1 LGEKSVL
8 SWTTNDFE
16 KMNCFEV
23 VSLWWFTMITSQSIS
38 LLVNY
43 LSPSV
48 SSDVGCQFIDFVR
61 TWWRLFKIHSM
72 CSKLDILRFNLDPID
87 QFNLVELEPLVGGQF
102 TCLIRL
108 NIVLTPRYL
117 DYARILQLV
126 FWQRSGVYCY
136 W

>member
-1 LGEKSVL
+1 L

-48 SSDVGCQFIDFVR
+48 SSDVGCQIIDFVR
-61 TWWRLFKIHSM
+61 TWWRLFQIHSM
-72 CSKLDILRFNLDPID
+72 CSKLDILRFNLDSID